1 MSEIPTTPEP
11 TQGADAS
18 PAELPTTELPTTELP
33 TPEQPIAEQPGTEQP
48 GTEQPG
54 SEQPGAE
61 QTGEEQPAAQ
71 QPAAAAAEPVQVA
84 QPIPVAEPVPVPVP
98 EPQLPSGV
106 AATLTVPPI
115 AVSAS
120 AEPPSADG
128 TGGEGGEWELL
139 SGKVRQWLADLQ
151 LGELWQ
157 RYRGGLR
164 LLLWLVLLLVA
175 LRTYAAV
182 VGTIDSIPVVS
193 GLLELVGLVVAGRFA
208 VRRLL
213 PSQERARTVADLQG
227 RWRAFR
233 GQD

>member
-18 PAELPTTELPTTELP
+18 PAGLPTTELP
-33 TPEQPIAEQPGTEQP
+33 TPELPTPELPIAEQPGTEQP
-48 GTEQPG
+48 GAEQT
-54 SEQPGAE
+54 GAE
-61 QTGEEQPAAQ
+61 QTGDEQPAAQ

-84 QPIPVAEPVPVPVP
+84 EPVPVAEPMPVP

>member
-18 PAELPTTELPTTELP
+18 PAELPTTELPTPEL
-33 TPEQPIAEQPGTEQP
+33 PIAEQPGTEQP
-48 GTEQPG
+48 G
-54 SEQPGAE
+54 AE
-61 QTGEEQPAAQ
+61 QTGDEQPAAQ

-84 QPIPVAEPVPVPVP
+84 EPVPVP

-115 AVSAS
+115 AVSA
-120 AEPPSADG
+120 SADG

>member
-1 MSEIPTTPEP
+1 AMSESPTTPEP

-18 PAELPTTELPTTELP
+18 PAGLPTTELP
-33 TPEQPIAEQPGTEQP
+33 TPELPTPELPPPELPIAEQPGTEQP
-48 GTEQPG
+48 GAEQT
-54 SEQPGAE
+54 GAE
-61 QTGEEQPAAQ
+61 QTGDEQPAAQ

-84 QPIPVAEPVPVPVP
+84 EPVPVAEPMPVP